1 MWRSECEYAL
11 WMFTSR
17 FNDGFSIGN
26 YRDLNVATHVGDSL
40 SAVQKNRN
48 HIAAMMDVSPESI
61 FWPELTHSTTSLQIM
76 EKKQSVKPADI
87 IYTTNPEIVLATMSA
102 DCVPLIAI
110 SHKEPFTLTAHIGWK
125 GAAANI
131 AHEIVAIFESQD
143 LTEVEIILGP
153 AICGACYQVPHDR
166 LQQVEEA
173 LPGSHQKGGLD
184 LRAGLSRF
192 FEERGFRVEMLG
204 PCTYETDKLFSF
216 RRNHDTGRQAA
227 VVKIR

>member
-1 MWRSECEYAL
+1 MWRGECEHAH

-26 YRDLNVATHVGDSL
+26 YSDFNVATHVGDSL
-40 SAVQKNRN
+40 PSVQKNRN
-48 HIAAMMDVSPESI
+48 RIAEMMNVSPDAI
-61 FWPELTHSTTSLQIM
+61 FWPELTHSTLSLQI
-76 EKKQSVKPADI
+76 KGKNQSVKPADI
-87 IYTTNPEIVLATMSA
+87 IYTTNSEIALATMSA

-110 SHKEPFTLTAHIGWK
+110 SHKEPFTLAAHIGWK

-131 AHEIVAIFESQD
+131 ANEIVAIFESQD
-143 LTEVEIILGP
+143 LTEVEIVLGP

-173 LPGSHQKGGLD
+173 LPGSRQKGGLD

-192 FEERGFRVEMLG
+192 FEDRGFRVEILG
-204 PCTYETDKLFSF
+204 PCTYETDELFSY
-216 RRNHDTGRQAA
+216 RRDPDTGRQAA